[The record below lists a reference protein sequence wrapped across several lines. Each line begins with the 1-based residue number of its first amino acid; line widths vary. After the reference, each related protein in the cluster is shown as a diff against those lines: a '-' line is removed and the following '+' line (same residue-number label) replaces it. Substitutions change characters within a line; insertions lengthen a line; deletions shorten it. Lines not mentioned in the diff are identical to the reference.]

1 MFEAARLWLPA
12 LAMLGRV
19 ALVAVFLTAGVVK
32 LADRPGARQSLLDF
46 GFPSRLAPPLAVG
59 VAVAELL
66 VAAALLPVATVRA
79 GAAAALLL
87 LAAFSLTIAIAIAR
101 GRQVECRCF
110 GRLTSGLV
118 SWRTLARNIVLAA
131 LALAVLL
138 ANFGTPPPSLLDA
151 VTKLQGTELVAWV
164 VGLGSLSLIA
174 LGAWGFAHL
183 LRAHGRL
190 LLRIEAVEQRLIG
203 AGLGDLIEAS
213 TGPREGLASGALAPP
228 MTAEDVEGR
237 PVSWSDLLQSGPAL
251 LLFTSPRCG
260 ACRDLPHEIKAW
272 RQRFAGQLRLV
283 LVSDGTAEEVRRE
296 GTDFGL
302 PDVLVDRD
310 LRLFHAFEAKGTPSA
325 VLVQDNG
332 TVGSSLASG
341 QPAIMALLARQAA
354 HDADASGEASEIVA
368 APGAVLPGLPLR
380 RLDGGSSTV
389 GDLVREPT
397 VVLFWN
403 PGCGYCRSMRDD
415 LRRWERRQLPRAP
428 RLVIVSSGSE
438 ASTQAEGFEAEV
450 FLDPDFALG
459 RAVGIGGTPAALLVD
474 AESRVASAPAAGRHA
489 VLALA
494 TGNSPASSVRWIRTA
509 KS

>member
-1 MFEAARLWLPA
+1 MAACPRNVGPSGARGCLPDGWRGEAGRPAGCSTVAARFRLSFPA
-12 LAMLGRV
+12 CAAIGSRRSGGR
-19 ALVAVFLTAGVVK
+19 TA
-32 LADRPGARQSLLDF
+32 RR
-46 GFPSRLAPPLAVG
+46 
-59 VAVAELL
+59 
-66 VAAALLPVATVRA
+66 
-79 GAAAALLL
+79 AAAALLL

-190 LLRIEAVEQRLIG
+190 LLRIEAVEHRLIG

-354 HDADASGEASEIVA
+354 HDEDASGEASEIVA

-415 LRRWERRQLPRAP
+415 LRRWERRQLPRPCAAVGHSVV
-428 RLVIVSSGSE
+428 RERGKHSSRGLRGRSVSGSRLRTR
-438 ASTQAEGFEAEV
+438 ASRRHWRHTGGAARGCGE
-450 FLDPDFALG
+450 PCC
-459 RAVGIGGTPAALLVD
+459 VG
-474 AESRVASAPAAGRHA
+474 AGRWTPRRSRA
-489 VLALA
+489 RDRKLPCL
-494 TGNSPASSVRWIRTA
+494 
-509 KS
+509 